1 MQTHEFGRGVNCHG
15 SQEKMVKKE
24 KPKIIFTVGKR
35 KNSIARAKVSAGTG
49 RISIN
54 SKPLE
59 VWGSEFSR
67 MRVKEPLMLAGD
79 LPKKV
84 NISVN
89 VRSGG
94 TTGQT
99 EAVRMAIARGLVD
112 FSKDK
117 NLRQRFIDYDRNLM
131 VFDFRRNEP
140 HKPGASKRGARRHKQ
155 RSKR

>member
-1 MQTHEFGRGVNCHG
+1 
-15 SQEKMVKKE
+15 MVKKERKE

-35 KNSIARAKVSAGTG
+35 KDSVARARVVQGTG
-49 RISIN
+49 KITIN

-59 VWGSEFSR
+59 VWGNEFLR
-67 MRVKEPLMLAGD
+67 MRVMEPIIISGD
-79 LPKKV
+79 LSKKL
-84 NISVN
+84 NITVN

-94 TTGQT
+94 STGQT
-99 EAVRMAIARGLVD
+99 EAVRMAIARGLLN
-112 FSKDK
+112 FSGSKD
-117 NLRQRFIDYDRNLM
+117 LREKFISYDRNLI